1 MHLVH
6 SPLCVPEGY
15 IERFDFIRDADDNI
29 NHDRQCKP
37 SRPLSLRSLLTRLK
51 EMCVRADVAAMVN
64 YLDDV
69 VGNVATALKDA
80 GLWDNTLM
88 VWSSGAADRLP
99 IPIVPEGL
107 CFASSVALTRMLFQP
122 HTSTRAANAA
132 DADTV
137 FGWLCVWQTMAGRWS

>member
-1 MHLVH
+1 MIGIITGHDPSVPLFLYYPMHLVH

-80 GLWDNTLM
+80 GLWENTLM
-88 VWSSGAADRLP
+88 VWSSGATDRQFTART
-99 IPIVPEGL
+99 
-107 CFASSVALTRMLFQP
+107 CSRALV
-122 HTSTRAANAA
+122 
-132 DADTV
+132 D
-137 FGWLCVWQTMAGRWS
+137 CVWQIMAVPWS